1 MSFTVIL
8 VMATALLVVAFVVGI
23 LVGRKSVTP
32 GGEPTPQSANA
43 VAIETIDDA
52 DEAAR
57 AAEFEADKKAK
68 EALHASDDDTRARVA
83 KLRARGRAG
92 E

>member
-1 MSFTVIL
+1 MT
-8 VMATALLVVAFVVGI
+8 TALLIIAGVLLVVAFVVGI

-43 VAIETIDDA
+43 VAIETMDDA
-52 DEAAR
+52 EEAAR

-68 EALHASDDDTRARVA
+68 EALHASDDDTRARVER
-83 KLRARGRAG
+83 LRARGRAG